1 MYVIL
6 IIMTTFQIGIVL
18 FIIEKLR
25 ILVYHF
31 FLQPRDPCLPWRG
44 TLGPEHTPR

>member
-25 ILVYHF
+25 IPVYHF
-31 FLQPRDPCLPWRG
+31 FHINVFLILN
-44 TLGPEHTPR
+44 LV

>member
-6 IIMTTFQIGIVL
+6 IMITTFQIGIVL

-25 ILVYHF
+25 ILVY
-31 FLQPRDPCLPWRG
+31 LSI
-44 TLGPEHTPR
+44 

>member
-31 FLQPRDPCLPWRG
+31 FHINVFLILN
-44 TLGPEHTPR
+44 LV